1 MCYTAVSRLQQNSDP
16 NQAQIMEEI
25 FGPQGLFARHHP
37 DYEYRPGQVA
47 MAEAVADALA
57 NKHHLLVE
65 AGTGTGKTLA
75 YLVPAIATGKR
86 VIVST
91 GTKNLQE
98 QLFNKDIP
106 FLQKVLPK
114 KFKAMY
120 LKGRSNYVCLLRLK
134 RAESQPVLQG
144 LDEVDQF
151 DMVRNWAYESQ
162 TGDRAELVELP
173 DNVSFWRHIDA
184 RSDICIGQKCPD
196 FDACYITKARQQAI
210 ESEIIIVNHHLFFA
224 DLALRDK
231 EWGQVLPDYHAV
243 IFDEAHQIEDIAAQY
258 FGSSVSNYQV
268 DDLLNDISR
277 LAIADPDAAR
287 EITKV
292 SARVSQ
298 RAESFWQNFMGGDY
312 GLTIS
317 GLSGGEGRFVIRP
330 QMFVRVN
337 RNGQEDWSP
346 AGERFQSLRQTLD
359 RLSAELTGV
368 KNAPPEME
376 AIQRRVEQLKFDLDF
391 IVLQGDD
398 TFVNWCERRGRG
410 VFLQA
415 TPIDASGILND
426 RLFGEIESIVM
437 TSATL
442 TTANS
447 FGFIRKRLGVDQA
460 SELIAES
467 NYDYSSQSLLY
478 LPPKMPDPRD
488 AGYAEAAANEIVK
501 LLNASQGRAFVLCTS
516 NVQMKALR
524 EMVEY
529 RIEFP
534 VLMQGEG
541 SRSGILDRFRETPNA
556 VLFAT
561 ASFWQGVDV
570 RGEALSCVIIDKL
583 PFAVPSDPVVAARQR
598 YLDNHGGNSFADY
611 SVPQAVISLKQGL
624 GRLIRSATDRGVLSI
639 LDPRIVTKGYGQNF
653 LKSLPPSR
661 ITRKIEDVEQFFA
674 EER

>member
-1 MCYTAVSRLQQNSDP
+1 
-16 NQAQIMEEI
+16 MEEI
-25 FGPQGLFARHHP
+25 FGPKGLFASHHP

-47 MAEAVADALA
+47 MAKAVADALM

-75 YLVPAIATGKR
+75 YLIPAIAIGRR

-98 QLFNKDIP
+98 QLFFKDIP
-106 FLQKVLPK
+106 FLQSVLPK

-134 RAESQPVLQG
+134 RAESQPVLDG
-144 LDEVDQF
+144 LDEVEHF
-151 DMVRNWAYESQ
+151 DLVREWAYQSE
-162 TGDRAELVELP
+162 TGDRAELAQLP
-173 DNVSFWRHIDA
+173 DNISFWRHIDA
-184 RSDICIGQKCPD
+184 RSDICIGQKCPE
-196 FDACYITKARQQAI
+196 FDACFITRARQRAL

-231 EWGQVLPDYHAV
+231 EWGQVLPDYSAV

-258 FGSSVSNYQV
+258 FGANVSNYQL

-277 LAIADPDAAR
+277 LAIADVDAAR
-287 EITKV
+287 EITKASV
-292 SARVSQ
+292 RVAKV
-298 RAESFWQNFMGGDY
+298 AENFWLNFTGGD
-312 GLTIS
+312 TAFSITT
-317 GLSGGEGRFVIRP
+317 LSGEGRFVLRP
-330 QMFVRVN
+330 QMFVRRD
-337 RNGQEDWSP
+337 RNGNENLSP
-346 AGERFQSLRQTLD
+346 AGERFRSLRQALD
-359 RLSAELTGV
+359 RLGSELNVV
-368 KNAPPEME
+368 KEPPPEME

-391 IVLQGDD
+391 IVLNEDQ
-398 TFVNWCERRGRG
+398 TFINWCERRGRG
-410 VFLQA
+410 IFLQS
-415 TPIDASGILND
+415 TPIEMSGILND
-426 RLFGEIESIVM
+426 RLFSRNEPASDEAETERQFKIESVVM

-442 TTANS
+442 TTAGS
-447 FGFIRKRLGVDQA
+447 FKFMRQRLGIDRA
-460 SELIAES
+460 TELIAES
-467 NYDYSSQSLLY
+467 NYDYRKQSLLY

-488 AGYAEAAANEIVK
+488 AGFAEAAAEEIVK
-501 LLNASQGRAFVLCTS
+501 ILNASHGRAFVLCTS
-516 NVQMKALR
+516 NSQMKALR
-524 EMVEY
+524 DLVEY

-541 SRSGILDRFRETPNA
+541 SRSGILDRFRQTPNA

-583 PFAVPSDPVVAARQR
+583 PFAVPTDPVVAARQR
-598 YLDNHGGNSFADY
+598 YIDNTGGNSFADY
-611 SVPQAVISLKQGL
+611 SIPAAVISLKQGF

-661 ITRKIEDVEQFFA
+661 ITRKIEDVKEFFA
-674 EER
+674 E

>member
-1 MCYTAVSRLQQNSDP
+1 
-16 NQAQIMEEI
+16 MEEI

-47 MAEAVADALA
+47 MAEAVADALV

-86 VIVST
+86 VIIST

-106 FLQKVLPK
+106 FLQKVLPR
-114 KFKAMY
+114 KFRAMY
-120 LKGRSNYVCLLRLK
+120 LKGRSNYLCLLRLK

-144 LDEVDQF
+144 LDEMDYF
-151 DMVRNWAYESQ
+151 DMVRNWAYKSE

-173 DNVSFWRHIDA
+173 DNISFWRHIDA

-196 FDACYITKARQQAI
+196 FDSCFITKARQRAL

-231 EWGQVLPDYHAV
+231 EWGQVLPDYSAV

-258 FGSSVSNYQV
+258 FGATISNYQV

-277 LAIADPDAAR
+277 LAIANVDSAR

-292 SARVSQ
+292 SARVAKH
-298 RAESFWQNFMGGDY
+298 AEYFWMTFLGGES
-312 GLTIS
+312 GFSIS
-317 GLSGGEGRFVIRP
+317 TFNGEGRFVIRP
-330 QMFVRVN
+330 QMFVRKD
-337 RNGQEDWSP
+337 RNGQEVLSP
-346 AGERFQSLRQTLD
+346 AGERFRALRQSLD

-368 KNAPPEME
+368 KDAPPEMD
-376 AIQRRVEQLKFDLDF
+376 AILRRAEQLKFDLDF
-391 IVLQGDD
+391 IVLNDD
-398 TFVNWCERRGRG
+398 DGFVNWCERRGRG

-426 RLFGEIESIVM
+426 RMFSQIESVVL

-447 FGFIRKRLGVDQA
+447 FSFIRKRLGIDQA
-460 SELIAES
+460 AELIAES
-467 NYDYSSQSLLY
+467 NYDYPTQSLLY

-488 AGYAEAAANEIVK
+488 GNFTEAAANEIIK
-501 LLNASQGRAFVLCTS
+501 LLNASRGRAFVLCTS
-516 NVQMKALR
+516 NAQMKMLR
-524 EMVEY
+524 ELVEY

-598 YLDNHGGNSFADY
+598 YLDNHGGNSFSDY
-611 SVPQAVISLKQGL
+611 SVPQAVITLKQGI
-624 GRLIRSATDRGVLSI
+624 GRLIRSATDRGVISV
-639 LDPRIVTKGYGQNF
+639 LDPRLVTKNYGQSF
-653 LKSLPPSR
+653 LKSLPPAR

-674 EER
+674 KEH

>member
-1 MCYTAVSRLQQNSDP
+1 
-16 NQAQIMEEI
+16 MEEI
-25 FGPQGLFARHHP
+25 FGPKGLFARHHP

-488 AGYAEAAANEIVK
+488 AGYTEAAATETVK

-674 EER
+674 ER

>member
-1 MCYTAVSRLQQNSDP
+1 
-16 NQAQIMEEI
+16 
-25 FGPQGLFARHHP
+25 
-37 DYEYRPGQVA
+37 
-47 MAEAVADALA
+47 MAKAVADALM

-75 YLVPAIATGKR
+75 YLIPAIAIGRR

-98 QLFNKDIP
+98 QLFFKDIP
-106 FLQKVLPK
+106 FLQSVLPK

-134 RAESQPVLQG
+134 RAESQPVLDG
-144 LDEVDQF
+144 LDEVEHF
-151 DMVRNWAYESQ
+151 DLVREWAYQSE
-162 TGDRAELVELP
+162 TGDRAELAQLP
-173 DNVSFWRHIDA
+173 DNISFWRHIDA
-184 RSDICIGQKCPD
+184 RSDICIGQKCPE
-196 FDACYITKARQQAI
+196 FDACFITRARQRAL

-231 EWGQVLPDYHAV
+231 EWGQVLPDYSAV

-258 FGSSVSNYQV
+258 FGANVSNYQL

-277 LAIADPDAAR
+277 LAIADVDAAR
-287 EITKV
+287 EITKATV
-292 SARVSQ
+292 RVAKM
-298 RAESFWQNFMGGDY
+298 AENFWLNFTGGD
-312 GLTIS
+312 TAFSITT
-317 GLSGGEGRFVIRP
+317 LSGEGRFVLRP
-330 QMFVRVN
+330 QMFVRRD
-337 RNGQEDWSP
+337 RNGNENLSP
-346 AGERFQSLRQTLD
+346 AGERFRSLRQSLD
-359 RLSAELTGV
+359 RLGSELNVV
-368 KNAPPEME
+368 KEPPPEME

-391 IVLQGDD
+391 IVLNEDQ
-398 TFVNWCERRGRG
+398 TFINWCERRGRG
-410 VFLQA
+410 IFLQS
-415 TPIDASGILND
+415 TPIEMSGILND
-426 RLFGEIESIVM
+426 RLFSRNEPASDEAETERQFKIESVVM

-442 TTANS
+442 TTAGS
-447 FGFIRKRLGVDQA
+447 FKFMRQRLGIDRA
-460 SELIAES
+460 TELIAES
-467 NYDYSSQSLLY
+467 NYDYQKQSLLY

-488 AGYAEAAANEIVK
+488 AGFSEAAANEIVK
-501 LLNASQGRAFVLCTS
+501 ILNASHGRAFVLCTS
-516 NVQMKALR
+516 NSQMKALR
-524 EMVEY
+524 DLVEY

-541 SRSGILDRFRETPNA
+541 SRSGILDRFRQTPNA

-583 PFAVPSDPVVAARQR
+583 PFAVPTDPVVAARQR
-598 YLDNHGGNSFADY
+598 YIDNTGGNSFADY
-611 SVPQAVISLKQGL
+611 SIPAAVISLKQGF

-661 ITRKIEDVEQFFA
+661 ITRKIEDVKEFFA
-674 EER
+674 E

>member
-1 MCYTAVSRLQQNSDP
+1 
-16 NQAQIMEEI
+16 MENI
-25 FGPQGLFARHHP
+25 FGPQGLFARLHP
-37 DYEYRPGQVA
+37 EYEYRPGQVA

-57 NKHHLLVE
+57 NKRHLLVE

-75 YLVPAIATGKR
+75 YLVPAIAAGKR
-86 VIVST
+86 VIIST

-106 FLQKVLPK
+106 LLHKAFPN

-120 LKGRSNYVCLLRLK
+120 LKGRSNYLCLLRLK
-134 RAESQPVLQG
+134 RAESQPVLDG
-144 LDEVDQF
+144 LNEVEYF
-151 DMVRNWAYESQ
+151 DLVRNWAYQSAI
-162 TGDRAELVELP
+162 GDRAELAELP

-184 RSDICIGQKCPD
+184 RSDICIGQKCAD
-196 FDACYITKARQQAI
+196 YDACFITKARQQALD
-210 ESEIIIVNHHLFFA
+210 SQIIIVNHHLFFA

-231 EWGQVLPDYHAV
+231 EWGQVLPDYGAV

-258 FGSSVSNYQV
+258 FGAAVSNYQV

-277 LAIADPDAAR
+277 LPISDLDSAR
-287 EITKV
+287 EITKT

-298 RAESFWQNFMGGDY
+298 RAENFWMNFTGGEY

-317 GLSGGEGRFVIRP
+317 GLGSGEGRFVIRP
-330 QMFVRVN
+330 QMFVRKN
-337 RNGQEDWSP
+337 RNGQEELSP
-346 AGERFQSLRQTLD
+346 AGERFKNLRQALD
-359 RLSAELTGV
+359 RLGAELVGV
-368 KNAPPEME
+368 KDAPAEME
-376 AIQRRVEQLKFDLDF
+376 AIIRRVEQLKFDLDF
-391 IVLQGDD
+391 VVLNDDD

-410 VFLQA
+410 IFLQA

-426 RLFGEIESIVM
+426 RLFSKVESVVM

-460 SELIAES
+460 DELIAES
-467 NYDYSSQSLLY
+467 NYDYPSQSLLY

-488 AGYAEAAANEIVK
+488 AGYAEAAANEIIK
-501 LLNASQGRAFVLCTS
+501 LLTASRGRAFVLCTS
-516 NVQMKALR
+516 NSQMKALR
-524 EMVEY
+524 DLVEY
-529 RIEFP
+529 QIDYP

-541 SRSGILDRFRETPNA
+541 SRSGILDRFRERPNS

-561 ASFWQGVDV
+561 SSFWQGVDV

-583 PFAVPSDPVVAARQR
+583 PFAVPSDPVIAARQR

-611 SVPQAVISLKQGL
+611 SVPAAVISLKQGI

-653 LKSLPPSR
+653 LKSLPPAR
-661 ITRKIEDVEQFFA
+661 VTRKIEDVQHFFA
-674 EER
+674 GE

>member
-1 MCYTAVSRLQQNSDP
+1 
-16 NQAQIMEEI
+16 
-25 FGPQGLFARHHP
+25 
-37 DYEYRPGQVA
+37 
-47 MAEAVADALA
+47 MAKAVADALM

-75 YLVPAIATGKR
+75 YLIPAIAIGRR

-98 QLFNKDIP
+98 QLFFKDIP
-106 FLQKVLPK
+106 FLQSVLPK

-134 RAESQPVLQG
+134 RAESQPVLDG
-144 LDEVDQF
+144 LDEVEHF
-151 DMVRNWAYESQ
+151 DLVREWAYQSE
-162 TGDRAELVELP
+162 TGDRAELAQLP
-173 DNVSFWRHIDA
+173 DNISFWRHIDA
-184 RSDICIGQKCPD
+184 RSDICIGQKCPE
-196 FDACYITKARQQAI
+196 FDACFITRARQRAL

-231 EWGQVLPDYHAV
+231 EWGQVLPDYSAV

-258 FGSSVSNYQV
+258 FGANVSNYQL

-277 LAIADPDAAR
+277 LAIADVDAAR
-287 EITKV
+287 EITKASV
-292 SARVSQ
+292 RVAKV
-298 RAESFWQNFMGGDY
+298 AENFWLNFTGGD
-312 GLTIS
+312 TAFSITT
-317 GLSGGEGRFVIRP
+317 LSGEGRFVLRP
-330 QMFVRVN
+330 QMFVRRD
-337 RNGQEDWSP
+337 RNGNENLSP
-346 AGERFQSLRQTLD
+346 AGERFRSLRQALD
-359 RLSAELTGV
+359 RLGSELNVV
-368 KNAPPEME
+368 KEPPPEME

-391 IVLQGDD
+391 IVLNEDQ
-398 TFVNWCERRGRG
+398 TFINWCERRGRG
-410 VFLQA
+410 IFLQS
-415 TPIDASGILND
+415 TPIEMSGILND
-426 RLFGEIESIVM
+426 RLFSRNEPASDEAETERQFKIESVVM

-442 TTANS
+442 TTAGS
-447 FGFIRKRLGVDQA
+447 FKFMRQRLGIDRA
-460 SELIAES
+460 TELIAES
-467 NYDYSSQSLLY
+467 NYDYRKQSLLY

-488 AGYAEAAANEIVK
+488 AGFAEAAAEEIVK
-501 LLNASQGRAFVLCTS
+501 ILNASHGRAFVLCTS
-516 NVQMKALR
+516 NSQMKALR
-524 EMVEY
+524 DLVEY

-541 SRSGILDRFRETPNA
+541 SRSGILDRFRQTPNA

-583 PFAVPSDPVVAARQR
+583 PFAVPTDPVVAARQR
-598 YLDNHGGNSFADY
+598 YIDNTGGNSFADY
-611 SVPQAVISLKQGL
+611 SIPAAVISLKQGF

-661 ITRKIEDVEQFFA
+661 ITRKIEDVKEFFA
-674 EER
+674 E

>member
-1 MCYTAVSRLQQNSDP
+1 
-16 NQAQIMEEI
+16 MEEI
-25 FGPQGLFARHHP
+25 FGPKGLFASHHP

-47 MAEAVADALA
+47 MAKAVADALM

-75 YLVPAIATGKR
+75 YLIPAIAIGRR

-98 QLFNKDIP
+98 QLFFKDIP
-106 FLQKVLPK
+106 FLQSVLPK

-134 RAESQPVLQG
+134 RAESQPVLDG
-144 LDEVDQF
+144 LDEVEHF
-151 DMVRNWAYESQ
+151 DLVREWAYQSE
-162 TGDRAELVELP
+162 TGDRAELAQLP
-173 DNVSFWRHIDA
+173 DNISFWRHIDA
-184 RSDICIGQKCPD
+184 RSDICIGQKCPE
-196 FDACYITKARQQAI
+196 FDACFITRARQRAL

-231 EWGQVLPDYHAV
+231 EWGQVLPDYSAV

-258 FGSSVSNYQV
+258 FGANVSNYQL

-277 LAIADPDAAR
+277 LAIADVDAAR
-287 EITKV
+287 EITKATV
-292 SARVSQ
+292 RVAKM
-298 RAESFWQNFMGGDY
+298 AENFWLNFTGGD
-312 GLTIS
+312 TAFSITT
-317 GLSGGEGRFVIRP
+317 LSGEGRFVLRP
-330 QMFVRVN
+330 QMFVRRD
-337 RNGQEDWSP
+337 RNGNENLSP
-346 AGERFQSLRQTLD
+346 AGERFRSLRQSLD
-359 RLSAELTGV
+359 RLGSELNVV
-368 KNAPPEME
+368 KEPPPEME

-391 IVLQGDD
+391 IVLNEDQ
-398 TFVNWCERRGRG
+398 TFINWCERRGRG
-410 VFLQA
+410 IFLQS
-415 TPIDASGILND
+415 TPIEMSGILND
-426 RLFGEIESIVM
+426 RLFSRNEPASDEAETERQFKIESVVM

-442 TTANS
+442 TTAGS
-447 FGFIRKRLGVDQA
+447 FKFMRQRLGIDRA
-460 SELIAES
+460 TELIAES
-467 NYDYSSQSLLY
+467 NYDYQKQSLLY

-488 AGYAEAAANEIVK
+488 AGFSEAAANEIVK
-501 LLNASQGRAFVLCTS
+501 ILNASHGRAFVLCTS
-516 NVQMKALR
+516 NSQMKALR
-524 EMVEY
+524 DLVEY

-541 SRSGILDRFRETPNA
+541 SRSGILDRFRQTPNA

-583 PFAVPSDPVVAARQR
+583 PFAVPTDPVVAARQR
-598 YLDNHGGNSFADY
+598 YIDNTGGNSFADY
-611 SVPQAVISLKQGL
+611 SIPAAVISLKQGF

-661 ITRKIEDVEQFFA
+661 ITRKIEDVKEFFA
-674 EER
+674 E

>member
-1 MCYTAVSRLQQNSDP
+1 
-16 NQAQIMEEI
+16 
-25 FGPQGLFARHHP
+25 
-37 DYEYRPGQVA
+37 
-47 MAEAVADALA
+47 MAKAVADALM

-75 YLVPAIATGKR
+75 YLIPAIATGRR

-98 QLFNKDIP
+98 QLFFKDIP
-106 FLQKVLPK
+106 FLQSVLPK

-134 RAESQPVLQG
+134 RAESQPVLEG
-144 LDEVDQF
+144 LDEVDHF
-151 DMVRNWAYESQ
+151 DLVREWAYQSE
-162 TGDRAELVELP
+162 TGDRAELAELP

-184 RSDICIGQKCPD
+184 RSDICIGQKCPE
-196 FDACYITKARQQAI
+196 FDACFITKARQRAL

-231 EWGQVLPDYHAV
+231 EWGQVLPDYSAV
-243 IFDEAHQIEDIAAQY
+243 IFDEAHQIEDVAAQY
-258 FGSSVSNYQV
+258 FGANVSNYQV

-277 LAIADPDAAR
+277 LAIADVDAAR
-287 EITKV
+287 EITKA
-292 SARVSQ
+292 SARVAKV
-298 RAESFWQNFMGGDY
+298 AENFWLNFTGGD
-312 GLTIS
+312 TAFS
-317 GLSGGEGRFVIRP
+317 VTTLSGEGRFVLRP
-330 QMFVRVN
+330 QMFVRRDRSGN
-337 RNGQEDWSP
+337 ENLSP
-346 AGERFQSLRQTLD
+346 AGERFKSLRQALD
-359 RLSAELTGV
+359 RLGSELNVV
-368 KNAPPEME
+368 KEPPPEME

-391 IVLQGDD
+391 IVLNEDQ
-398 TFVNWCERRGRG
+398 TFINWCERRGRG
-410 VFLQA
+410 IFLQS
-415 TPIDASGILND
+415 TPIDMSGILND
-426 RLFGEIESIVM
+426 RLFSRNEPASDAAETERQFKIESVVM

-442 TTANS
+442 TTAGS
-447 FGFIRKRLGVDQA
+447 FRFMRHRLGIDRA
-460 SELIAES
+460 AELVAES
-467 NYDYSSQSLLY
+467 NYDYRKQSLLY

-488 AGYAEAAANEIVK
+488 AGFAEAAAEEIVK
-501 LLNASQGRAFVLCTS
+501 ILNASQGRAFVLCTS
-516 NVQMKALR
+516 NSQMKALR
-524 EMVEY
+524 DLVEY

-541 SRSGILDRFRETPNA
+541 SRSGILDRFRQTPSA

-583 PFAVPSDPVVAARQR
+583 PFAVPTDPVVAARQR
-598 YLDNHGGNSFADY
+598 YIDNTGGNSFADY
-611 SVPQAVISLKQGL
+611 SIPAAVISLKQGF

-661 ITRKIEDVEQFFA
+661 ITRKIEDVKEFFA
-674 EER
+674 E